1 MLLRIYTVNQK
12 YVKNKHGD
20 IGVYR
25 KKIKKWI
32 KSKKPYRPQ
41 KRGLE
46 KKSIHS
52 TRFGFLE
59 LYNRKEQQE
68 LICPSGYSISQCFN
82 VLKKLWYAYH
92 KARETDKDIHK
103 MEKYAKAIQD
113 VQKDMGI
120 KTTSFPH
127 LGIYG
132 DVFVLNPKNGER
144 MVFED
149 QSALKQKQDEF
160 EKWQAEN
167 SKKIQEKLL
176 KPDKEKGEEIET
188 FADDVYPYEMEDNEE
203 TVPELLKPDE
213 KKGEEILTITD
224 DLPFQKKLQKPN
236 KKKGESI
243 LTIADDVA
251 PHEIIE
257 ADIEDTVPELLEPE
271 EGEEILTIADD
282 LPFHK
287 KLQKPNK
294 KKGEAIIT
302 IADDV
307 APHEMIEADIEDTV
321 PELLE
326 PEEGEE
332 ILTIADDTPFQS

>member
-1 MLLRIYTVNQK
+1 M
-12 YVKNKHGD
+12 
-20 IGVYR
+20 
-25 KKIKKWI
+25 
-32 KSKKPYRPQ
+32 
-41 KRGLE
+41 
-46 KKSIHS
+46 
-52 TRFGFLE
+52 E

-92 KARETDKDIHK
+92 KARETDNDIHK

-127 LGIYG
+127 LGLYG
-132 DVFVLNPKNGER
+132 DVLVLKNKEKNR
-144 MVFED
+144 LVFED
-149 QSALKQKQDEF
+149 LSALKKKQEEY

-167 SKKIQEKLL
+167 AKKIQEKLQ
-176 KPDKEKGEEIET
+176 KPDKAKGEFIET
-188 FADDVYPYEMEDNEE
+188 FADDVSPYEMEDNEE

-257 ADIEDTVPELLEPE
+257 AETEEVSELLEPE
-271 EGEEILTIADD
+271 EEDEILVITDD
-282 LPFHK
+282 IPFH
-287 KLQKPNK
+287 
-294 KKGEAIIT
+294 
-302 IADDV
+302 
-307 APHEMIEADIEDTV
+307 
-321 PELLE
+321 
-326 PEEGEE
+326 
-332 ILTIADDTPFQS
+332 S